1 MKEDK
6 EDLTDLEEVPI
17 EEGRE
22 ITMAGSKET
31 ATFVEDDSIEIPT
44 IFPPKLPDLGSFSI
58 PCIVGKVGIERGL
71 CDLGASAGIMPYSL
85 FYRLHR
91 GPLLAA
97 PFSL

>member
-1 MKEDK
+1 M
-6 EDLTDLEEVPI
+6 
-17 EEGRE
+17 
-22 ITMAGSKET
+22 
-31 ATFVEDDSIEIPT
+31 EDDSIEIPS
-44 IFPPKLPDLGSFSI
+44 IFPSNLLDPGSFFI